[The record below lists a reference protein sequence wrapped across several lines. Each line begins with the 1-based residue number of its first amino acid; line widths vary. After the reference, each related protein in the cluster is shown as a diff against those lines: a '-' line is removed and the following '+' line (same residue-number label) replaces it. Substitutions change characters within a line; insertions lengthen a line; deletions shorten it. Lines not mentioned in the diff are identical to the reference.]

1 MLDWLNTDVATP
13 IWVSAAYKMDS
24 IEGKVSHVEFIFVVV
39 VLLRTVGSTPLKITL
54 MDNSLSSPSLPA

>member
-1 MLDWLNTDVATP
+1 
-13 IWVSAAYKMDS
+13 MDS

-39 VLLRTVGSTPLKITL
+39 WLRTVGSTPLTITL